1 MGRHLRK
8 VACPLLLSG
17 GTPVAIREATGP
29 DTQHELAPVRRPSPS
44 WSCRHEVEPGPL
56 RPFDRTRRT
65 RNRSE

>member
-29 DTQHELAPVRRPSPS
+29 DTQHELAPVRRPMLRLGGMSP
-44 WSCRHEVEPGPL
+44 RDV
-56 RPFDRTRRT
+56 
-65 RNRSE
+65 